1 MNQIKRIIPLLALTF
16 LLSKPV
22 EAQVQV
28 AIGFGLDISPQV
40 SYTESVG
47 RLRTSPANFYAAHAE
62 LVINDKII
70 LQGKLNPLQRSS
82 LSEDFME
89 EVRGGFFVVGGAGY
103 IINGSEDSRIEVPV
117 MAHVG
122 GAFLSL
128 TNSVVDG
135 CVQVGAGIS
144 PRVRIIK
151 GLFAVTDLRYQYG
164 ISVAA
169 RAGTISQLTYGLGLQ
184 YRF

>member
-1 MNQIKRIIPLLALTF
+1 MNQIKRIIPLLAFVFFGLQ
-16 LLSKPV
+16 SAH
-22 EAQVQV
+22 AQVQV
-28 AIGFGLDISPQV
+28 AIGLGLDISPQV

-89 EVRGGFFVVGGAGY
+89 KVRGGFFVVGGAGY
-103 IINGSEDSRIEVPV
+103 IINGSEDSRIEVPI

-128 TNSVVDG
+128 NNSVVDG

-144 PRVRIIK
+144 PRVRIIE
-151 GLFAVTDLRYQYG
+151 GLFVVTDLRYQYG